1 MDDKAGTLVDKS
13 AITFIANQE
22 YFQEPSGGGNDI
34 YSDLHA
40 LKNLGYKV
48 NLLTI
53 NELGKLSKLETK
65 EAISIKSLGDDVLFF
80 SGFLSA
86 ERLCKI
92 FPIELMENK
101 KIINIKDVHFF
112 RELRSEILLKKKTN
126 HQMVM
131 KRELRIY
138 KACDIVLC
146 YNDKEMVMLQ
156 KLLPKTN
163 IQLHTYYDP
172 TFIKNPKF
180 KYNERLVFAGNFNH
194 LPNLDGIEH
203 LISYLTKFIE
213 DKGLELNVYGPG
225 SIEKLEKYKDLSWLK
240 IHGEVKNREAIY
252 SDGGI
257 FISPIRFGS
266 GIKIKIIEAALSSMP
281 IIATTE
287 SVEGLPLLGEDTFLP
302 YKTKYELF
310 NRINCLRNFK
320 EQLKKIS
327 NHAFKVINNHFNE
340 NAIRRNFERELLKI
354 GVKKDG

>member
-1 MDDKAGTLVDKS
+1 MNDKAGTLVDKS

-65 EAISIKSLGDDVLFF
+65 EAVSIKSLGNDVLFF

-138 KACDIVLC
+138 KACDLVLC

-172 TFIKNPKF
+172 TFTRNSEFRFNK
-180 KYNERLVFAGNFNH
+180 RLVFAGNFNH
-194 LPNLDGIEH
+194 IPNLDGVQH
-203 LISYLTKFIE
+203 LISDLTGFIE
-213 DKGLELNVYGPG
+213 DKGIELNVYGPG
-225 SIEKLEKYKDLSWLK
+225 SEEKLAEYKNLPWLK
-240 IHGEVKNREAIY
+240 VHGQVANRQDIY
-252 SDGGI
+252 KDGGI

-266 GIKIKIIEAALSSMP
+266 GIKIKLIEAALSSMP
-281 IIATTE
+281 IIATPE
-287 SVEGLPLLGEDTFLP
+287 SIEGLPIQDELSFFLYKAKEGLYKILLSLGESLDLQ
-302 YKTKYELF
+302 
-310 NRINCLRNFK
+310 RNCSHAAYQVMVEYSK
-320 EQLKKIS
+320 ESKAKNALNSQLVEATGIKRK
-327 NHAFKVINNHFNE
+327 
-340 NAIRRNFERELLKI
+340 
-354 GVKKDG
+354 

>member
-1 MDDKAGTLVDKS
+1 MIS
-13 AITFIANQE
+13 FIANEE
-22 YFQEPSGGGNDI
+22 YFKEPSGGGNDI

-40 LKNLGYKV
+40 LKSLGYKV

-53 NELGKLSKLETK
+53 NELGKLSKIETK
-65 EAISIKSLGDDVLFF
+65 ETVSIKSLGNDVLFF

-138 KACDIVLC
+138 KACDLVLC

-172 TFIKNPKF
+172 TFIRNSEFKF
-180 KYNERLVFAGNFNH
+180 NKRLVFAGNFNH
-194 LPNLDGIEH
+194 IPNLDGVHH
-203 LISYLTKFIE
+203 LISDLTGFIE
-213 DKGLELNVYGPG
+213 DKDLELNIYGPG
-225 SIEKLEKYKDLSWLK
+225 SIEKLAEYKNLPWLK
-240 IHGEVKNREAIY
+240 VHGQVSNRHDIY
-252 SDGGI
+252 KDGGI

-266 GIKIKIIEAALSSMP
+266 GIKIKLIEAALSSMP
-281 IIATTE
+281 IIATAE
-287 SVEGLPLLGEDTFLP
+287 SVEGMPLKDSKTIIAYKSNPDIKTEISKLIENQELQKELSENAFKEIKKYSNNRLLQSNLSYFLGEIT
-302 YKTKYELF
+302 
-310 NRINCLRNFK
+310 
-320 EQLKKIS
+320 
-327 NHAFKVINNHFNE
+327 INNKYF
-340 NAIRRNFERELLKI
+340 
-354 GVKKDG
+354 